1 MLLILGGWL
10 LLALVTTTLGWSG
23 WRALVGNR
31 PAVRPLPLEA
41 LSLTGVALLLVGL
54 APVSLVLPLGSLAV
68 RGALGVLVVALLLGQ
83 RRAIVVELCRWW
95 ATPRPAAWWVGVGLL
110 ALLLLVLLL
119 YQQLGSRNPDAQL
132 YYLQYLHWLERY
144 AVVPGLGNLHGRLA
158 FNSHLFLGTAVFG
171 IPTPTGTYYPLPPYL
186 NTLLAMAAAR
196 GVTWAIRNKEARYT
210 AWAGAALLL
219 FCIYFYLFRGW
230 VASPAPDCALVV
242 FLSFTF
248 LLYSG
253 FFGPYHVQGRAGRP
267 RLLLLALLSGA
278 AVTIKLSA
286 LPVLLLPLHALWVA
300 SRPPGPAGVA
310 EEPTAQNWPRLL
322 GIMLVIFLPWLVRNL
337 VLSGYPAY
345 PLPGLPGLPVDWR
358 MPPELVLTEQ
368 RLITNMARDLP
379 RADWYGP
386 TDTAWQWL
394 PRWWQQEWLNSPITM
409 TLLLLAAVAPLATWW
424 RARQTGA
431 RFTHPGWLSAWLV
444 AAGGGIFWFALAP
457 DYRFGM
463 GFLLVLAFWPWLTL
477 PMPRWLGRL
486 VLVLVV
492 AAMLHLLRDP
502 IYGLRHPRPGA
513 VAALV
518 WPNLPPLPPTRP
530 VRLPSGQLVRVA
542 NGELGA
548 CGETPLPCTH
558 ALAPGLELRG
568 ESLAEGFRVAWPPA
582 AQQK

>member
-10 LLALVTTTLGWSG
+10 LLAFVTTTLGWSG

-31 PAVRPLPLEA
+31 PAVPPLPLEV
-41 LSLTGVALLLVGL
+41 LSLAGVALLLVGL

-68 RGALGVLVVALLLGQ
+68 RGTLAVLVVGLLLGQ
-83 RRAIVVELCRWW
+83 RRALVAELCRWW
-95 ATPRPAAWWVGVGLL
+95 SMPRPVAWWLGMGVL

-132 YYLQYLHWLERY
+132 YYLQYLHWLERF

-158 FNSHLFLGTAVFG
+158 FNSHSFLGTAVFG

-196 GVTWAIRNKEARYT
+196 GVTRALQNKQARRT

-230 VASPAPDCALVV
+230 VASAAPDCVLLV
-242 FLSFTF
+242 FLSFIF

-253 FFGPYHVQGRAGRP
+253 FFGPYSIRNRAGWP
-267 RLLLLALLSGA
+267 RLLLLALLSGV

-300 SRPPGPAGVA
+300 SRAPNLAGVA
-310 EEPTAQNWPRLL
+310 EELTARNWLGLL
-322 GIMLVIFLPWLVRNL
+322 GLALAIFLPWLVRNL

-358 MPPELVLTEQ
+358 IPPDLVLVEQ

-379 RADWYGP
+379 RANWYGP
-386 TDTAWQWL
+386 TDTTWQWL
-394 PRWWQQEWLNSPITM
+394 PRWWQQEWLNSPVTM
-409 TLLLLAAVAPLATWW
+409 VLLLLAAVAPLATWW
-424 RARQTGA
+424 RARRTAASATQ
-431 RFTHPGWLSAWLV
+431 PGWLSAWLV
-444 AAGGGIFWFALAP
+444 AAAGGMFWFTLAP

-477 PMPRWLGRL
+477 PLPRWLGGLAL
-486 VLVLVV
+486 VLTV
-492 AAMLHLLRDP
+492 AALLHLLRDP

-513 VAALV
+513 VVALV

-530 VRLPSGQLVRVA
+530 VRLPGGQLVRIA
-542 NGELGA
+542 KEKMGA

-558 ALAPGLELRG
+558 ALVPGLEFRG
-568 ESLAEGFRVAWPPA
+568 KSLADGFRVAHPPVT
-582 AQQK
+582 QQR